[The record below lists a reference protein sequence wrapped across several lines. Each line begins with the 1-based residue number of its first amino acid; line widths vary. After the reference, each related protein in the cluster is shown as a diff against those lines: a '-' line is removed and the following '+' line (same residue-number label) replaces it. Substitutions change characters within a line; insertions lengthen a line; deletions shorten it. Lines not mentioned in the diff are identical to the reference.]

1 MTDFATRN
9 RRLKALDM
17 VAAIDDQFRKQL
29 PNLCAID
36 QSGRI
41 LLASHGWTD
50 AHWLQIAKAAGY
62 KSDKTPGPETRRMVR
77 EILSGRATAP
87 LQRRRAS

>member
-9 RRLKALDM
+9 RWLKATAM
-17 VAAIDDQFRKQL
+17 VRAIDDQFRKQL

-50 AHWLQIAKAAGY
+50 DHWLQIAQNAGY
-62 KSDKTPGPETRRMVR
+62 KSKVTPGPTTRGYVR
-77 EILSGRATAP
+77 DALRGRAMAP
-87 LQRRRAS
+87 VQRRAS